1 MMNDYLSNPE
11 EAKEYHSRYKALYL
25 IIAVVISVFSLRL
38 WHLQII
44 QGSELREFS
53 EQNRLKHEKVLAPRG
68 LVFDRNG
75 QILVDNLPGFDVT
88 ITPQYVS
95 NLQEVAE
102 DLAKLLQ
109 IDPKKVI
116 TEVRKSR
123 VQNGSFRPVRVKDN
137 ISRDD
142 VIKVEKLRI
151 KHPGLE
157 VQVSIKRS
165 YLLGPVGAQ
174 LLGYVGE
181 ISKDELPRFNKDRKA
196 EERFEQ
202 GDIIGKSG
210 LEQVLDR
217 DVRGIDGMRFVQVD
231 AHGREIAQETPS
243 LISSFTRTTES
254 VPGQSLVLTIDKDV
268 QEAAWK
274 ALAGTERIG
283 GAIAMD
289 PKSGEILAWVVAPS
303 FDPSEFSTG
312 ISAKLWSKLIN
323 DPYKPLRNK
332 IVQDGLPPGSTFKA
346 IVALAALQE
355 KVATPQT
362 THYCSGS
369 MRLGRKV
376 YHCHLKQGHGNVNIT
391 QAIERS
397 CNIFFYKMGMAL
409 GIDRIAKYARAFG
422 LGSRSGILVPNEV
435 SGLIPDS
442 EWKKKTYGEEW
453 QAGESLSNA
462 IGQGFI
468 LATPLQ
474 MAIAY
479 SSIASGGPVFKPHV
493 LKKIVDVDGKVLKEI
508 EPEIKMDTSTGLNTE
523 VKISP
528 EVFAIVREG
537 LRLVANGSHGTAV
550 RSRIPGVEVAGKT
563 GTSQLFQLTQ
573 DQVYAKCHNRPMQ
586 QRHHGWF
593 MGYAPATDPKIVV
606 AILSEHS
613 CSGSGGAAPVAKD
626 IMTAYLQKYYPDMI
640 KTTAKA
646 APAVITAPLEVED

>member
-11 EAKEYHSRYKALYL
+11 EAKEYEPRYKALYFL
-25 IIAVVISVFSLRL
+25 IAAIVSLFTLRL
-38 WHLQII
+38 WHLQVI

-68 LVFDRNG
+68 IIFDRNG

-88 ITPQYVS
+88 ITPQYVTDIKAVATDLAEMLQLDS
-95 NLQEVAE
+95 KKIIQEV
-102 DLAKLLQ
+102 K
-109 IDPKKVI
+109 
-116 TEVRKSR
+116 RSR
-123 VQNGSFRPVRVKDN
+123 IQNGSFRPVRVAEN
-137 ISRDD
+137 ISRDN
-142 VIKVEKLRI
+142 VIRVEKLRV

-157 VQVSIKRS
+157 VQTSIKRS

-181 ISKDELPRFNKDRKA
+181 ISKDELPRYNEARKN

-231 AHGREIAQETPS
+231 AHGREISQETPS

-254 VPGQSLVLTIDKDV
+254 IAGQSLVLTIDKDI

-274 ALAGTERIG
+274 ALAGTDRIG
-283 GAIAMD
+283 AAIAMD
-289 PKSGEILAWVVAPS
+289 PKSGEILAWIVSPS
-303 FDPSEFSTG
+303 YDPSEFSTG
-312 ISAKLWSKLIN
+312 ISSRLWGKLLN
-323 DPYKPLRNK
+323 DPFKPLRNK
-332 IVQDGLPPGSTFKA
+332 IVQDALAPGSTFKA
-346 IVALAALQE
+346 IVAIAALQE
-355 KVATPQT
+355 KVISPET
-362 THYCSGS
+362 THFCSGS
-369 MRLGRKV
+369 LRLGRKL
-376 YHCHLKQGHGNVNIT
+376 YHCHLKQGHGTVNIT

-422 LGSRSGILVPNEV
+422 LGTRTGIVVPNEV
-435 SGLIPDS
+435 PGLIPDS
-442 EWKKKTYGEEW
+442 EWKKRTKGEEW
-453 QAGESLSNA
+453 QAGENLSNA

-474 MAIAY
+474 MATAY
-479 SSIASGGPVFKPHV
+479 ASIASGGPVFRPHV
-493 LKKIVDVDGKVLKEI
+493 LKRIIDIDGKILKEI
-508 EPEIKMDTSTGLNTE
+508 EPELKQDISQGINTDL
-523 VKISP
+523 KISP
-528 EVFAIVREG
+528 EVFATVREG
-537 LRLVANGSHGTAV
+537 LRLVSNGAHGTAG
-550 RSRIPGVEVAGKT
+550 RSRIPGVEIAGKT
-563 GTSQLFQLTQ
+563 GTSQLFQLSQ
-573 DQVYAKCHNRPMQ
+573 DQVYAKCQNRPIQ

-613 CSGSGGAAPVAKD
+613 CSGSGGAAPVGRD
-626 IMTAYLQKYYPDMI
+626 IIQAYLQKYHPELI
-640 KTTAKA
+640 KTTVKVVPAAIA
-646 APAVITAPLEVED
+646 APAEIED